1 MIRDGFVSNSSST
14 TFIVILDEPF
24 PTTFETFRR
33 GFAFLSDTFFESS
46 PADYE
51 PFTRKELYQ
60 QIVADANAQ
69 HVNDFLRIRQ
79 ILQWRMDRLP
89 SMITECELSWY
100 LHGEH
105 RTAFEEEVKRINAKY
120 SVIAIEELNTIMHH
134 ESSYTYIFE
143 YSDNV
148 KPYDFNTAL
157 EHSDIWVHMPGI
169 VISLSN
175 H

>member
-69 HVNDFLRIRQ
+69 QVNDFMRIRR
-79 ILQWRMDRLP
+79 ILQWQGDRLP
-89 SMITECELSWY
+89 SVVREGELAWY
-100 LHGEH
+100 IRGNQ
-105 RTAFEEEVKRINAKY
+105 RTAFEDEVKRINAKY

-157 EHSDIWVHMPGI
+157 EHSDIWDHMPGI

>member
-69 HVNDFLRIRQ
+69 QVNDFMRIRR
-79 ILQWRMDRLP
+79 ILQWQGDRLP
-89 SMITECELSWY
+89 SVVREGELAWY
-100 LHGEH
+100 LHDDY
-105 RTAFEEEVKRINAKY
+105 RKSLEEEMNRINTKY
-120 SVIAIEELNTIMHH
+120 SKFAIEEITTIMHH

-148 KPYDFNTAL
+148 KPYDLNTAL
-157 EHSDIWVHMPGI
+157 EHSDIWDHMPGI
-169 VISLSN
+169 VIPLSN